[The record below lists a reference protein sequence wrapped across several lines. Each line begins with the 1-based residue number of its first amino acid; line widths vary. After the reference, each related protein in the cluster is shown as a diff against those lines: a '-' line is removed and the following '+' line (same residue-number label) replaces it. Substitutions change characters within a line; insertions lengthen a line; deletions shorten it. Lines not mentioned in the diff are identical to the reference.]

1 MADYQIHMAR
11 GSLWARQQAANHAGC
26 ICYVETHM
34 NAVAHSPKTNY
45 VMCVLDANASQASKD
60 WAKRYCEL
68 FAKAFDIPNRGALVH
83 SGRGA
88 YNLRFMRCPAIL
100 TEGGFISNPE
110 FAAIIRTG
118 GGIEAAAGALVESIR
133 DCFPD
138 GGLIGLSAGHA
149 YRDKP
154 DPGAPAGDKG
164 KDLDGDG
171 AITDPDFDDETEM
184 NIAITDMAAELL
196 VGNAVKT
203 DPAPPPSE
211 RLT

>member
-1 MADYQIHMAR
+1 
-11 GSLWARQQAANHAGC
+11 
-26 ICYVETHM
+26 M
-34 NAVAHSPKTNY
+34 NAVANSPKTNY
-45 VMCVLDANASQASKD
+45 VMCVLDSNASQASKD

-68 FAKAFDIPNRGALVH
+68 FAKAFDIPNRGTLVH
-83 SGRGA
+83 SGRGSD
-88 YNLRFMRCPAIL
+88 NVRFMRCPAIL

-110 FAAIIRTG
+110 FAKIIRTG
-118 GGIEAAAGALVESIR
+118 EGIEAAAGALVQSIR

-138 GGLIGLSAGHA
+138 GGLVGLSAGHA

-164 KDLDGDG
+164 ERDETG
-171 AITDPDFDDETEM
+171 ALIDPDFSDETSM